1 MKPLRGPGA
10 LHPYIS
16 LSCSVSVSLTHSVS
30 LMWDNMWEKNTIKDD
45 KYLLRQ
51 EKKNVYNK
59 GKLGVNTHTSNSYSY
74 LLT

>member
-1 MKPLRGPGA
+1 
-10 LHPYIS
+10 
-16 LSCSVSVSLTHSVS
+16 
-30 LMWDNMWEKNTIKDD
+30 MWDNMWEKNTIKDD
-45 KYLLRQ
+45 KYLLRE